1 MWLLKWTKMVLP
13 LEWTDYNL
21 VKLTYSEKR
30 HFNKND
36 GSWRHS
42 EYARKLHFSK
52 IVIFSKSFI
61 SENWLNWRRLNS
73 YTPSQN
79 YNGGG
84 VERLDPWKI

>member
-1 MWLLKWTKMVLP
+1 MQLISLSKNNEFFKNKYLSFTKTKIAEDGSLLKWTKMVLP

-52 IVIFSKSFI
+52 NFSKTFI
-61 SENWLNWRRLNS
+61 SEN
-73 YTPSQN
+73 
-79 YNGGG
+79 
-84 VERLDPWKI
+84 